1 MRREAYNVIV
11 ANPEFGSFTAQAPD
25 EPLFNPDSAIA
36 LHKKREAQPCRSKVS
51 AEG

>member
-25 EPLFNPDSAIA
+25 EPLFKPCNTLSLSRFYHCSA
-36 LHKKREAQPCRSKVS
+36 LTSGRRL
-51 AEG
+51 